1 VAKAISIT
9 GDALAR
15 LSAEAFDFVG
25 EGFSRIFDPQ
35 SGAVTEW
42 LRPPMPDLDLAR
54 QHDEFY
60 RDRFPDLVQ
69 P

>member
-1 VAKAISIT
+1 MGKAISIT

-15 LSAEAFDFVG
+15 LADEGFDFVG

-35 SGAVTEW
+35 SGVVTEW
-42 LRPPMPDLDLAR
+42 LRPPNPDLDQAR

-60 RDRFPDLVQ
+60 RARFPDQVQ
-69 P
+69 S